1 MEKEQLKET
10 KVIKTPSAYP
20 YYIAGLFWV
29 GGSFLFPMYKLSS
42 LFLCGGLAC
51 LGWFV
56 GTKLFPAKE
65 EVVEVIK
72 EEEYAS
78 EAVKQTVEEGIRLLD
93 ELKEVNRKIQHE
105 KLSKQI
111 DEIEEVASQILIE
124 IKNKPGSVGSI
135 RKFINYYFPTTIKLL
150 NQYSEL
156 EKQNIKVENVQSSME
171 KIEKMMNLITKAFN
185 SQLDNLYEGDAID
198 ISSEITVMEDMMQA
212 EGLIKSS
219 SPSKGGM

>member
-1 MEKEQLKET
+1 MEKDSLKET
-10 KVIKTPSAYP
+10 KVIKTPSVYP
-20 YYIAGLFWV
+20 YYIAGLFWI

-51 LGWFV
+51 LGGFI

-65 EVVEVIK
+65 EVIEVIK
-72 EEEYAS
+72 EESYAS
-78 EAVKQTVEEGIRLLD
+78 EAVRQTVEEGIRLLD
-93 ELKEVNRKIQHE
+93 ELKEVNKKIQHE

-111 DEIEEVASQILIE
+111 DEIEKVAAQILIE

-156 EKQNIKVENVQSSME
+156 EKQSIKVENVQTSME
-171 KIEKMMNLITKAFN
+171 RIEKMMDLITQAFD

-212 EGLIKSS
+212 EGLIDANN
-219 SPSKGGM
+219 PSKGGI